1 MDPVGEAEGYKPQ
14 ADFEENVKE
23 PLVDFNMT
31 DSTELWLI
39 QWPKNQNPDF
49 DGKELSLKL
58 HDDGK
63 LGSFEGSSGKEYDLV
78 SYASQESNATVF
90 VSSASGTEIAGKISR
105 RVSLVH
111 YPEPSE
117 LKERQELQMAKSRKK
132 NQISSSMAL
141 TNSSQKTATPSRS
154 TRTATTATPTHS
166 MVQRNSRNGHAASP
180 HSSEHKSSLSEAGE
194 PSQVRNK
201 RHASPG
207 RSHSGVSSSGQGRST
222 TTTSSGER
230 SSKKTKEKH
239 RR

>member
-1 MDPVGEAEGYKPQ
+1 MTNYRFLGPFPFPFVYCSYYNCCYP
-14 ADFEENVKE
+14 FSW
-23 PLVDFNMT
+23 PLA
-31 DSTELWLI
+31 
-39 QWPKNQNPDF
+39 
-49 DGKELSLKL
+49 
-58 HDDGK
+58 
-63 LGSFEGSSGKEYDLV
+63 LV
-78 SYASQESNATVF
+78 HSYLVF
-90 VSSASGTEIAGKISR
+90 ILFYVLAAGKISR

-166 MVQRNSRNGHAASP
+166 TVQRNSRPINGRAASP

-194 PSQVRNK
+194 PSQLRNK

-230 SSKKTKEKH
+230 SSKKIKEKH

>member
-1 MDPVGEAEGYKPQ
+1 MHSY
-14 ADFEENVKE
+14 
-23 PLVDFNMT
+23 LVFI
-31 DSTELWLI
+31 LFYVL
-39 QWPKNQNPDF
+39 
-49 DGKELSLKL
+49 
-58 HDDGK
+58 
-63 LGSFEGSSGKEYDLV
+63 
-78 SYASQESNATVF
+78 A
-90 VSSASGTEIAGKISR
+90 AGKISR

-117 LKERQELQMAKSRKK
+117 LKERQERQMAKSRKK

-166 MVQRNSRNGHAASP
+166 MVQRNSRNGRAASP